1 MKTPDAS
8 AAAAATF
15 YLHLRPEA
23 PPPVLHLPR
32 PFRCVLVLETNVGAF
47 WQAAVSD
54 WLVASGCLYALAVGP
69 ACSTWDDAIDMAVLE
84 RFDFGDIPEA
94 SRVTTT
100 WHEHDTLGEVFEFA
114 KLWAHHR
121 TEHLVATL
129 LLHIAAEPHE
139 TQMLEAFAAA

>member
-8 AAAAATF
+8 AAAATL

-23 PPPVLHLPR
+23 PPPELHLPR
-32 PFRCVLVLETNVGAF
+32 PFRCVLVLESDVGAF

-54 WLVASGCLYALAVGP
+54 WLVASGCLYAMAVGE

-84 RFDFGDIPEA
+84 RFEFGDIPEEN
-94 SRVTTT
+94 RVTTT

-114 KLWAHHR
+114 KRWANHP
-121 TEHLVATL
+121 TEHLAATL
-129 LLHIAAEPHE
+129 MLHIAAEPHE
-139 TQMLEAFAAA
+139 AQMLEAFAAA